1 MLNHFSHVQLFATP
15 WTVAHQARLSL
26 GFSWQEYQIG
36 LPLPPRGNLPKPGIE
51 LVYLTFPV
59 LADGFFTTS
68 TTWEALNIIGFCYK
82 NTMEGHT
89 PRKGLVR
96 TQQEGSCLQARKRAL
111 TRNWRDLHLISDFQ
125 PPELWGINVV
135 VWKKGKKEGA
145 QCIWYKRLLKHAS
158 AVDSVW
164 GSPLIFFL
172 QQVSLS
178 PAATLKLSLSAAAEE
193 DLWSES
199 QAQSCLLLGIVRHHC
214 VFFSP

>member
-1 MLNHFSHVQLFATP
+1 MWRLKGTLYLHEKVVIPLFREHRLSYFFLNNILQPPTLLRQHLACTPFILPFVSRMMVRSMVNAKWRVEIKRKEINKNVLFLPFQNFLPPSSPSTEGVCVLNHFSHVQLFATP

-111 TRNWRDLHLISDFQ
+111 TRN
-125 PPELWGINVV
+125 
-135 VWKKGKKEGA
+135 
-145 QCIWYKRLLKHAS
+145 
-158 AVDSVW
+158 
-164 GSPLIFFL
+164 
-172 QQVSLS
+172 
-178 PAATLKLSLSAAAEE
+178 
-193 DLWSES
+193 
-199 QAQSCLLLGIVRHHC
+199 
-214 VFFSP
+214 